1 MAVRGYRVQS
11 SPAALV
17 WAGGILLLALLSLG
31 LVDHQSARQ
40 SRAQLAAVPT
50 RPLVLVDL
58 RANREARERDVHAE
72 LDAWREAA
80 SSLGMPVE
88 VFDGES
94 LRELDPSR
102 YSVWILPGQERL
114 SEGDWAAL
122 DAYLAGS
129 GGLIATGFAGRR
141 SESGGRVDQPVL
153 ARLFPGESFARS
165 GAGQTRL
172 TVVGRSPLVAG
183 LAPGDEIALATRARA
198 LSSASAGSLELG
210 DTRSRSVALVG
221 RHRNA
226 RIAWLGFSL
235 GALADAQKAQRIATN
250 ALLFASR
257 APLLELRPWPDGRP
271 CAVLVDGGG
280 PVDQPGDRCRV
291 DADRVEEPELLR
303 LTRSG
308 CRVATTAAGA
318 RVIPDVLAHSGGTLV
333 SIPEPRPRLDA
344 EGAAL
349 LRDLLSGYERA
360 ERMGSVFSLR
370 AKAEWRQAKG
380 RQALLDSVGQELGSR
395 GAWFAHPAELADW
408 WLAREQ
414 VEARLEPV
422 SADTVRV
429 VFANRGRAIARGVTA
444 RVDVPGGAVSPRVEP
459 GRVFAR
465 RALLRLASDHSWVEL
480 VARPLDPGTEVSYT
494 LRF

>member
-1 MAVRGYRVQS
+1 MAVGGYRVQS

-40 SRAQLAAVPT
+40 SRARLAAVPA
-50 RPLVLVDL
+50 RPVVVVDL

-72 LDAWREAA
+72 LDAWRQAAA
-80 SSLGMPVE
+80 SLGLPVE

-122 DAYLAGS
+122 DAYLADS

-141 SESGGRVDQPVL
+141 SENGARLAQPVL
-153 ARLFPGESFARS
+153 ARLFPGERFARS
-165 GAGQTRL
+165 GAGQARL
-172 TVVGRSPLVAG
+172 QVVGRSPLVAG
-183 LAPGDEIALATRARA
+183 LDPGEELGLGKRARV
-198 LSSASAGSLELG
+198 LASDSPGALELG
-210 DTRSRSVALVG
+210 GNGSGSVALVG

-226 RIAWLGFSL
+226 RIAWLGISL
-235 GALADAQKAQRIATN
+235 GSLSDAAAAQRVASN
-250 ALLFASR
+250 ALRFASR
-257 APLLELRPWPDGRP
+257 APLLELGPWPDGRP

-280 PVDQPGDRCRV
+280 AADQPGDRCRV
-291 DADRVEEPELLR
+291 DAGRIDAEDLAR
-303 LTRSG
+303 LARAG
-308 CRVATTAAGA
+308 CRVATTASGE
-318 RVIPDVLAHSGGTLV
+318 RVIPDVLAHSGGELV
-333 SIPEPRPRLDA
+333 SIPEPRPRLEA

-370 AKAEWRQAKG
+370 AKAEWRQANG

-395 GAWFAHPAELADW
+395 GAWFAHPGELADW
-408 WLAREQ
+408 WLARER
-414 VEARLEPV
+414 VEARLESV

-429 VFANRGRAIARGVTA
+429 VFANRGRAVARGVTA
-444 RVDVPGGAVSPRVEP
+444 RVYVPGGAVSPRVEP
-459 GRVFAR
+459 GRMFAR
-465 RALLRLASDHSWVEL
+465 RALVRLASDHSWVEL